1 MSDVVQEMTI
11 RHDMLID
18 WLIANP
24 ERTQG
29 DCAAAFNLTQAWLS
43 TLLNSDMFKA
53 KITERLAELGEGV
66 REIIKLKMTHAADI
80 AMDKTIEK
88 LTEGASEDF
97 LTQTRD
103 TLLTRLGYGDKPMN
117 GGNGHAPIELN
128 IGISADLLNQARVK
142 AKQINTLEVRAEA
155 SDG

>member
-80 AMDKTIEK
+80 AMDRTIEK
-88 LTEGASEDF
+88 LTEGASDDF

-103 TLLTRLGYGDKPMN
+103 TLLTRLGYVDKPMN
-117 GGNGHAPIELN
+117 GGNGHAPINLN

-142 AKQINTLEVRAEA
+142 AKKINTLPVHAEPL
-155 SDG
+155 DG